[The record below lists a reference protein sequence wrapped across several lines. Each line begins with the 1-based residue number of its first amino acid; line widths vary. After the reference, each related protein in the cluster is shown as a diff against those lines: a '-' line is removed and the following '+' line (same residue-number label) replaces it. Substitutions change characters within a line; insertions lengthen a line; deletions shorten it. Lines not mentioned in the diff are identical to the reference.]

1 MKALVFLLMSS
12 VSMPA
17 PTGAEPP
24 EARLTNGELELVV
37 MLPDARSGFYRGVRF
52 DWSGRVAQA
61 ICRGHTFFQ
70 GVEKV
75 TSSGGTGTA
84 EEFRLPLG
92 YQEAAPGEPFV
103 KIGVGVLER
112 LDAKPYHFAVGYKLV
127 VPGEWTV
134 SRGSDWILFEQELAT
149 EFGYAYAY
157 RKRIVMAA
165 GRPAFS
171 VIHELRNTGVKRLDT
186 NTYVHNYLL
195 FDGESVGPDYQV
207 EFPAGVKAMEEAGG
221 AYEVLEKLVRP
232 ASEIGEKQSSG
243 VALEAGGN
251 EFIASNRKTGTSLHF
266 TGDHP
271 LASLYFW
278 SWRGAICPEPM
289 IDIRLAAGQNIRWK
303 NSYTLSTQPR

>member
-1 MKALVFLLMSS
+1 MKALGLLFMIS
-12 VSMPA
+12 VSMPVSSA
-17 PTGAEPP
+17 QEPP

-52 DWSGRVAQA
+52 DWSGIVAQA
-61 ICRGHTFFQ
+61 IYRGHTFFQ
-70 GVEKV
+70 GAENL

-84 EEFRLPLG
+84 GEFRLPLG
-92 YQEAAPGEPFV
+92 YEEAAPGEPFV

-112 LDAKPYHFAVGYKLV
+112 LDGKPYHFGAKYKLV
-127 VPGEWTV
+127 VPGEWAV
-134 SRGSDWILFEQELAT
+134 SQGSDWILFEQELAT
-149 EFGYAYAY
+149 EFGHAYQY

-165 GRPAFS
+165 DRPGFS
-171 VIHELRNTGVKRLDT
+171 VIHELTNTGHKRLDT

-195 FDGESVGPDYQV
+195 FDGEPVGPDYQV
-207 EFPAGVKAMEEAGG
+207 EFPAGVKVLEEAGG

-232 ASEIGEKQSSG
+232 ASEVGEKQSSG
-243 VALEAGGN
+243 VALEAGSN
-251 EFIASNRKTGTSLHF
+251 EFIASNRKTGTRLHF

-289 IDIRLAAGQNIRWK
+289 IDIRLAAGESIRWK
-303 NSYTLSTQPR
+303 NSYAFSTQPR